1 MDYQALYQFLSEQN
15 AEHWVKQL
23 RTQISKALALS
34 SHGHLS
40 EWLEVIKLI
49 PNIETQYRKL
59 DSAAI
64 TIGKAD
70 EINQQT
76 QEQLS
81 LALKQLR
88 PWRKG
93 PYSLFGI
100 ELDTEWRSDWKWNR
114 LANHIDP
121 LQNRTVLDVGCGNG
135 YHCWRMLGAKA
146 KMVIGIDP
154 ALRHVMQF
162 HAIRQ
167 LYGEAPNYV
176 LPLRLEDLPP
186 NLSMF
191 DTVFSMG
198 VLYHRRSPFDHLL
211 ELKDCL
217 RPGGQLI
224 LETLIIEG
232 EQTQVLVP
240 ENRYAQ
246 MRNVWFIPSC
256 KSLHTW
262 LKRCGFVN
270 IRLIDVTK
278 TTTEEQRNTQ
288 WMQSQSLKDFLQ
300 PGNDNMTIEGLP
312 APIRAIFLADRP

>member
-1 MDYQALYQFLSEQN
+1 MEYQALYQFLTEQD
-15 AEHWVKQL
+15 AEQWVDQL
-23 RTQISKALALS
+23 TEQLPKAMETS
-34 SHGHLS
+34 NHGHLS
-40 EWLEVIKLI
+40 EWLNIIEQIPVINSQFK
-49 PNIETQYRKL
+49 KL
-59 DSAAI
+59 DSSVI
-64 TIGKAD
+64 TIGKAA
-70 EINQQT
+70 EISQQNR
-76 QEQLS
+76 EQLN

-100 ELDTEWRSDWKWNR
+100 EIDTEWRSDWKWNR
-114 LANHIDP
+114 LIDHIEP

-135 YHCWRMLGAKA
+135 YHCWRILGENA

-162 HAIRQ
+162 HAIRR
-167 LYGEAPNYV
+167 LYGEAANYI

-186 NLSMF
+186 SLSLF

-224 LETLIIEG
+224 IETLIIEG
-232 EQTQVLVP
+232 ENNQVLVP

-246 MRNVWFIPSC
+246 MRNVWFIPCSE
-256 KSLHTW
+256 SLQTW
-262 LKRCGFVN
+262 LKRSGFTN

-278 TTTEEQRNTQ
+278 TTIKEQRSTP
-288 WMQSQSLKDFLQ
+288 WMQSQSLKDFLH
-300 PGNDNMTIEGLP
+300 PENPNKTIEGHP
-312 APIRAIFLADRP
+312 APIRAIFLAEKP